1 MALLAGVSL
10 AQSGASSQAY
20 PARPIRIIV
29 ANTAGSAT
37 DIATRLVAQRLTESM
52 GQQTVVDN
60 RAGASGVIGHE
71 IAMKAPADGYTLIV
85 STSAALVLNP
95 LFGKL
100 PYDPVR
106 DFTPISLLVISPQL
120 LFAHAGLPARNV
132 DELVALAR
140 ARPGQLNCGSPGF
153 GTSNHLGCELVNTM
167 AGVKIVHVPY
177 KGTAPAINDVVG
189 GQVQVMFNSM
199 PPILPLVRAGKVRA
213 IGLGATKRS
222 PAAPEIPIVAET
234 LPGFQCITWYALIA
248 PRGVPPAIVTRLN
261 AEIVKMFA
269 DAPFAK
275 RISDMG
281 QEPQPSTPA
290 ELLAHMR
297 NETERWS
304 KVIKAAGLKLE
315 R

>member
-1 MALLAGVSL
+1 MNPSAAMKSLPWAIGRAGIALFAGASL
-10 AQSGASSQAY
+10 AQTCAGSESY
-20 PARPIRIIV
+20 PVRPIRIIV

-37 DIATRLVAQRLTESM
+37 DIATRLVANRLTESM

-71 IAMKAPADGYTLIV
+71 I
-85 STSAALVLNP
+85 
-95 LFGKL
+95 
-100 PYDPVR
+100 VR
-106 DFTPISLLVISPQL
+106 
-120 LFAHAGLPARNV
+120 
-132 DELVALAR
+132 
-140 ARPGQLNCGSPGF
+140 
-153 GTSNHLGCELVNTM
+153 
-167 AGVKIVHVPY
+167 
-177 KGTAPAINDVVG
+177 
-189 GQVQVMFNSM
+189 
-199 PPILPLVRAGKVRA
+199 
-213 IGLGATKRS
+213 
-222 PAAPEIPIVAET
+222 
-234 LPGFQCITWYALIA
+234 
-248 PRGVPPAIVTRLN
+248 
-261 AEIVKMFA
+261 MFA